1 MKMQSHLVAIGDRF
15 MKVGPPFRP
24 VYMVKSVVDLYEIP
38 PHVRLVANGQND
50 EMLMSV
56 SALLDRRLWSRVAAP
71 PLEEALPPV
80 NARSSE
86 RARRL
91 QFDDPQTE
99 GIDQRSA

>member
-15 MKVGPPFRP
+15 IKVGPPFRP

-71 PLEEALPPV
+71 PLEEALPAA
-80 NARSSE
+80 ARSSE
-86 RARRL
+86 RARRP
-91 QFDDPQTE
+91 QYDDPQADGVE
-99 GIDQRSA
+99 PRST